1 MNYIASNIKFL
12 RTVAGLSQSD
22 LAEQLGL
29 NRGNITSYERD
40 VAKPSIDTLP
50 KIAGFFH
57 VSLSDFIQ
65 LDLSQSMSRSQ
76 IEHLYANETTKHT
89 AVKDKAH
96 PVLPR
101 SEGYHSTQNKRTNA
115 GTEIPK
121 KLQNLLADLNNINS
135 GINANFYTDVNR
147 IANSL
152 ETIATSLNT
161 LVQVNKQQLKQK
173 GNGHSTTMH
182 TFM

>member
-1 MNYIASNIKFL
+1 MNFISSNIKFL
-12 RTVAGLSQSD
+12 RTLTGMSQSD
-22 LAEQLGL
+22 LAEKVGL

-50 KIAGFFH
+50 KIAGFFN

-76 IEHLYANETTKHT
+76 IEHLYANETTKNGTTVDKPHT
-89 AVKDKAH
+89 
-96 PVLPR
+96 VLPHGE
-101 SEGYHSTQNKRTNA
+101 SQYSTQNNRANTGN
-115 GTEIPK
+115 EIPK

-152 ETIATSLNT
+152 ETIANNLDA
-161 LVQVNKQQLKQK
+161 LVQVNKQQLKKQQ
-173 GNGHSTTMH
+173 GNTTMH